1 MLLEVPF
8 GMVILLHVYTY
19 TESSHGG
26 GSNKVSRKRRYG
38 ISGTGDPLL
47 PCATR
52 RTECNR
58 LVRMR
63 EQTLGDDKRVRRR
76 RG

>member
-26 GSNKVSRKRRYG
+26 SNKVSRKQRYG
-38 ISGTGDPLL
+38 IDGTGGPLL

-63 EQTLGDDKRVRRR
+63 EQTLGDGKRVRRR